1 MSSTAG
7 LLARALPDYCN
18 VLVLLCPYRR
28 AQSCA
33 PLESHRVKATPV
45 KATAILGAMAESAA
59 PPSSTAQ
66 ELEAARERVEELRTQ
81 IRHHDHRYFVLD
93 DPQVGDGA
101 YDALVR
107 ELRQLEERH
116 PTLVTS
122 DSPTQ
127 RVSGEPQQ
135 QFGVVEHGEPMLS
148 LGNAFDAEEL
158 AAWHT
163 RVLRELGEDAVTMV
177 CEPKIDGLAISLLYE
192 EGRLTR
198 GATRGDG
205 LRGEDVTVNLRTL
218 RQIALATSLDPAPA
232 SFEVRGEVYLTREEF
247 ERLNVERARAGE
259 QLYMNPRNT
268 AAGSLR
274 LLDATV
280 TASRRLEFF
289 AYQLGRLAG
298 GPAPASQ
305 SEALRWMAE
314 AGFPTNPHVERFET
328 IEEVAAFCA
337 EWRERRDRLAYEIDG
352 VVVKVDEVALQRQLG
367 AVGREPRW
375 AIAYKFPAEQAVTR
389 LLKIEV
395 SVGRTGVLTPF
406 AVLEP
411 VFVGG
416 ATVSKATL
424 HNEAHLHELDIRA
437 GDDVIVQRAG
447 DVIPQVVGPVLS
459 RRRGRRLRRFRM
471 PKRCPVCHRP
481 VAHDEG
487 DAAHYCV
494 NGDCPAQLAKLVE
507 HYTSRWGMDI
517 EGFGEKLSHRLVAL
531 GLVGSLSDIYALADR
546 REELLELDGIG
557 EKLLDKLDAQIDASK
572 ERPLRRLLVALGIRH
587 VGGETATTLAVRF
600 GEMAALQAAP
610 REELE
615 TIEGI
620 GPIVAQAV
628 VDYLGD
634 ERNRA
639 LIERLR
645 VAGVRMD
652 DDVSARGGPLDGE
665 AIVVTGS
672 MERWSRNELESL
684 IKELGGRVGS
694 AVTKKTTL
702 LVAGARGGAKRS
714 RAEELGTPVFEEAAF
729 LALLAERGWREPE
742 AR

>member
-1 MSSTAG
+1 MPEPS
-7 LLARALPDYCN
+7 
-18 VLVLLCPYRR
+18 
-28 AQSCA
+28 
-33 PLESHRVKATPV
+33 
-45 KATAILGAMAESAA
+45 A
-59 PPSSTAQ
+59 PPTPTPQ
-66 ELEAARERVEELRTQ
+66 QLETARERVEELRGQ
-81 IRHHDHRYFVLD
+81 IRYHDHRYFVLD
-93 DPQVGDGA
+93 EPEIGDSD

-107 ELRQLEERH
+107 ELRGLEERH
-116 PTLVTS
+116 PALVTP

-158 AAWHT
+158 AAWHG
-163 RVLRELGEDAVTMV
+163 RVLRELGVDAVTMV

-192 EGRLTR
+192 QGRFAR

-205 LRGEDVTVNLRTL
+205 LRGEDVSVNLRTL
-218 RQIALATSLDPAPA
+218 RQIPLAAHLDAPPAA
-232 SFEVRGEVYLTREEF
+232 FEVRGEVYLTREEF
-247 ERLNVERARAGE
+247 ERLNVERARAEE

-274 LLDATV
+274 QLDPTV

-298 GPAPASQ
+298 GSAPASQ
-305 SEALRWMAE
+305 SEALAWMAA
-314 AGFPTNPHVERFET
+314 AGFPTNPHVERFGT
-328 IEEVAAFCA
+328 IEEVAAFCEA
-337 EWRERRDRLAYEIDG
+337 WKERRDGLAYEIDG
-352 VVVKVDEVALQRQLG
+352 VVVKVDDFALQRQLG

-389 LLKIEV
+389 LRAISV

-406 AVLEP
+406 AELEP
-411 VFVGG
+411 VVVGG
-416 ATVSKATL
+416 VTVSKATL
-424 HNEAHLHELDIRA
+424 HNDAHVRELDIRA

-447 DVIPQVVGPVLS
+447 DVIPQVVGPVFS
-459 RRRGRRLRRFRM
+459 RRRGRRLRRFVM
-471 PKRCPVCHRP
+471 PTRCPVCGRP

-494 NGDCPAQLAKLVE
+494 NRDCPAQLAKLVE
-507 HYTSRWGMDI
+507 HYTSRGGMEI
-517 EGFGEKLSHRLVAL
+517 EGFGEQLSHRLIAL
-531 GLVGSLSDIYALADR
+531 GIVRSLSDIYALGER

-557 EKLLDKLDAQIDASK
+557 EKLVENLVAQIEASK
-572 ERPLRRLLVALGIRH
+572 TRPLRRLLVALGARH
-587 VGGETATTLAVRF
+587 VGGETAMALAVRF

-615 TIEGI
+615 AIEGI
-620 GPIVAQAV
+620 GPVVAQAV

-672 MERWSRNELESL
+672 LDRWSRNEVEAL
-684 IKELGGRVGS
+684 IQELGGRVGS
-694 AVTKKTTL
+694 AVTKRTTL
-702 LVAGARGGAKRS
+702 VVAGAGGGGKRA
-714 RAEELGTPVFEEAAF
+714 RAEELGTTVLDEAAF
-729 LALLAERGWREPE
+729 LALLAERGWREPA